1 VIFDFSHCSGCKLV
15 IAATG
20 QLTKRTVERH
30 FIGGIMKDR
39 WVEAPL
45 LISPSCVIHPA
56 MLLLLFIEPRPA
68 RSVHPI
74 SSKRFAML
82 LNAVLISI
90 AIRTGMVGAVVA

>member
-1 VIFDFSHCSGCKLV
+1 V
-15 IAATG
+15 
-20 QLTKRTVERH
+20 
-30 FIGGIMKDR
+30 GGGPFAYFAVLGED
-39 WVEAPL
+39 PG
-45 LISPSCVIHPA
+45 

-82 LNAVLISI
+82 LKAVLISI